1 MKNRLFL
8 FLIPVIVLN
17 ITAMEP
23 SPCRLSA
30 LEQIPVSKLT
40 FEELSYLSGFGLMQK
55 NKEWFRHIC
64 SDRTYWESRIPDNLP
79 PVERHKLIDR
89 ELSLL
94 NARLSRPIADFE
106 RKLAEAIIRKQIE
119 AAERNAHR
127 NSPFFSSPPSW
138 REAKQLRENQS
149 LQYLCIAVL
158 QVEPEEKSRLAGI
171 LACFETL
178 CREKGLKLR
187 IIPVEREPDFPIS
200 ECIRITYPAA
210 PSSLPDRLKRYGEVI
225 TPLVRSLGK
234 KPFIIL
240 TPGHLHTFKVH
251 LRTAPASASAP
262 RPVPAHRN

>member
-17 ITAMEP
+17 ITATEP
-23 SPCRLSA
+23 PPCRLSA
-30 LEQIPVSKLT
+30 LEQTPVSKLT

-55 NKEWFRHIC
+55 NEEWFRHIC

-94 NARLSRPIADFE
+94 HGHLSRPIADFE
-106 RKLAEAIIRKQIE
+106 RKLAETIIRKQIE
-119 AAERNAHR
+119 AAERNAPP

-138 REAKQLRENQS
+138 REAKQLQENQS

-171 LACFETL
+171 FACFETL
-178 CREKGLKLR
+178 CQEKGLKLR
-187 IIPVEREPDFPIS
+187 IIPAEREPDFPAP
-200 ECIRITYPAA
+200 ECVRITYPAS
-210 PSSLPDRLKRYGEVI
+210 PPSLPDHLKCYEEVI
-225 TPLVRSLGK
+225 MPLVRSLGQ

-240 TPGHLHTFKVH
+240 
-251 LRTAPASASAP
+251 AP
-262 RPVPAHRN
+262 RHLPSL